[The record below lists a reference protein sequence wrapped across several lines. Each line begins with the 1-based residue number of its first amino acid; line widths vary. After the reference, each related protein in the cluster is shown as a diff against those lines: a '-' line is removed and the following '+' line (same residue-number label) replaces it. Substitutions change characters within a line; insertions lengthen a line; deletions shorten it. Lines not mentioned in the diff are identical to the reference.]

1 MFDLNLQYVAQAERE
16 RRIESD
22 LRRRDFLRAASATP
36 TDGKPIRQWTGERCQ
51 PVGPVRAF
59 GR

>member
-22 LRRRDFLRAASATP
+22 LRRRDILRAASAT
-36 TDGKPIRQWTGERCQ
+36 TADGKPIRQWTGERRQ